1 MISKCL
7 LLKPKRAG
15 KKSKRFTKN
24 WTLDRFEKWKSG
36 NFVDLWHETLKYQ
49 NTSNRN
55 HESSLES
62 EQLRRCISLAREG
75 NASKSLSSL
84 SSTPIAPSN
93 DITFERLKS
102 KHPTEESPKNLAD
115 CNPPEHINFN
125 VDQIMNSFPKSTA
138 AGPSGLRIDHI
149 KEALSLDKNPNSDFS
164 NLLKNFIN
172 YLISGS
178 VPSQLKY
185 YIGGARL
192 IALEKPNKDLR
203 PIAIGESFRR
213 IASKV
218 MCQACQSDI
227 QDYFSNIQH
236 GNQKRGCETI
246 VHKIK
251 SEIESLKNW
260 CLLKVDI
267 TNAFNSVKRKTFL
280 DQMSKVFPK
289 AYNWSKWLYEEKTPL
304 QFAKYII
311 WSETGV
317 QQGDP
322 LGPLLF
328 CAAIR
333 PILEQIHRECGLDIN
348 AWYMDDGNL
357 LGDPDKL
364 LKAWEILST

>member
-1 MISKCL
+1 MHFFGKKRKCL
-7 LLKPKRAG
+7 KIPQF
-15 KKSKRFTKN
+15 SFQHT
-24 WTLDRFEKWKSG
+24 
-36 NFVDLWHETLKYQ
+36 
-49 NTSNRN
+49 
-55 HESSLES
+55 
-62 EQLRRCISLAREG
+62 
-75 NASKSLSSL
+75 
-84 SSTPIAPSN
+84 
-93 DITFERLKS
+93 
-102 KHPTEESPKNLAD
+102 
-115 CNPPEHINFN
+115 NPPEHINFN
-125 VDQIMNSFPKSTA
+125 VDQIMKSFPKSTA

-178 VPSQLKY
+178 VPSELKY

-267 TNAFNSVKRKTFL
+267 INAFNSVKRKSFL
-280 DQMSKVFPK
+280 DQMAKVFPK
-289 AYNWSKWLYEEKTPL
+289 EYNWSKWLYEEKTPL
-304 QFAKYII
+304 QLAKFII

-328 CAAIR
+328 CAAIH

-364 LKAWEILST
+364 LKAWEILSTELPKIGLELGSKCEWITSSDIKGPESVKITPKDELIILGVPLGSKEFCLSYLDKIIKEN